1 MEHKNLAKTFKT
13 ENSATEGFVSSGM
26 KQKRSKTRDMKW
38 HWLRE
43 KEVLKHLRVYWDIG
57 MNNDSDY
64 FTKHH
69 PPIHHRKTQ
78 PRYIHTLNL
87 VREIPQTI
95 IL

>member
-1 MEHKNLAKTFKT
+1 
-13 ENSATEGFVSSGM
+13 M
-26 KQKRSKTRDMKW
+26 KR
-38 HWLRE
+38 HWLRDR
-43 KEVLKHLRVYWDIG
+43 EVLEQIRAYWDRG
-57 MNNDSDY
+57 TNNYDDY
-64 FTKHH
+64 LTKYH